1 MLRCPAT
8 EASSHSRKS
17 LVTAGILRQLT
28 LAEAAVC
35 HLVSHNPAPS
45 YPFDHADRKHL
56 MPTSTDPAKRAK
68 QLANLKRGS
77 STHGA
82 YSAEIIR
89 SETQRILGELSARY
103 TGVPHDRLEVL
114 AHHRARIT
122 VLTAYVNAKGIIRN
136 QQKGEVFPAVKLLAT
151 EEAAYRREMDRVEEL
166 SRAGDSAPAITLAAI
181 AARGRASIE
190 AEAEDAQ

>member
-1 MLRCPAT
+1 MTKPIKPKDGRGGL
-8 EASSHSRKS
+8 SK
-17 LVTAGILRQLT
+17 
-28 LAEAAVC
+28 
-35 HLVSHNPAPS
+35 
-45 YPFDHADRKHL
+45 
-56 MPTSTDPAKRAK
+56 DPEKRAR
-68 QLANLKRGS
+68 QLANIGKGKPAPI
-77 STHGA
+77 HGA
-82 YSAEIIR
+82 YSAAVLEP
-89 SETQRILGELSARY
+89 ETQRILDELTARY

-151 EEAAYRREMDRVEEL
+151 EEAAYRREMDRVEDL